1 MLEFGYDESVHACRE
16 MRGGAG
22 AKSFVARGKH
32 AYGKRVVAV
41 QRFMAELSNLIVKSD
56 FETLWNSERPGN
68 AVPKVEFAFAGR
80 TISATV
86 HSELSSQWPSA
97 NFRQV
102 VSAVIRQLD
111 RACNIRWL

>member
-1 MLEFGYDESVHACRE
+1 
-16 MRGGAG
+16 
-22 AKSFVARGKH
+22 
-32 AYGKRVVAV
+32 V
-41 QRFMAELSNLIVKSD
+41 QRFMAEVSNLITKSD
-56 FETLWNSERPGN
+56 FEALWNSERPGN

-80 TISATV
+80 TISAVV

>member
-1 MLEFGYDESVHACRE
+1 
-16 MRGGAG
+16 
-22 AKSFVARGKH
+22 
-32 AYGKRVVAV
+32 
-41 QRFMAELSNLIVKSD
+41 MAELSNLIVKSD
-56 FETLWNSERPGN
+56 FETLWNSGRPDN

-102 VSAVIRQLD
+102 VNAVIRQLD

>member
-1 MLEFGYDESVHACRE
+1 
-16 MRGGAG
+16 MRRAVVVG

-32 AYGKRVVAV
+32 GYRKRVVAV
-41 QRFMAELSNLIVKSD
+41 QRFMAEVSNLITKSD

-80 TISATV
+80 TISAVV